1 MTEEPNKIVDVETET
16 DEEKEKQAALEARKK
31 ELSEQ
36 TVQKG
41 DMVYVDILGRTVEE
55 DPSKNIVFQASNPED
70 AKLLPNYDPQKAEQY
85 TPELAIIGEKGYLMD
100 KIDEAITEG
109 VKFFEEKIITLEP
122 EDAFGIREGKK
133 IEKVNQKQFIKDM
146 NGEKPY
152 PGATYRDKKG
162 RTGTVLRANQGRLI
176 VDFNHPLAGKKVE
189 YRVKVI
195 DKIEGF
201 ENKIKAILVRRLGG
215 MRSLA
220 DEFKINHD
228 KKTKTLEI
236 EIPQMLMF
244 QLAQQQGGIYFKM
257 GAAMD
262 IQESFKEEVDTVK
275 FSDVFPRTPVPTA
288 DDHAHDHDHNHDH
301 EHNHN
306 HEHEHESEKTP
317 EKAESAGTEA
327 KEE

>member
-1 MTEEPNKIVDVETET
+1 MVEEPKIVDVETET
-16 DEEKEKQAALEARKK
+16 DEEKEKKEVLEARKK

-41 DMVYVDILGRTVEE
+41 DMVYVDILGRTLEE
-55 DPSKNIVFQASNPED
+55 DSSRNIVFQASNPED
-70 AKLLPNYDPQKAEQY
+70 AKLLPNYDPQKTDQY
-85 TPELAIIGEKGYLMD
+85 TPELAIIGEKGFLMD
-100 KIDEAITEG
+100 KIDEAIADG
-109 VKFFEEKIITLEP
+109 VKFFEEKVIQLEP

-189 YRVKVI
+189 YRIKVI

-201 ENKIKAILVRRLGG
+201 ENKIRALLVRRLGG
-215 MRSLA
+215 MESLRN
-220 DEFKINHD
+220 EFKIIHD
-228 KKTKTLEI
+228 ETTKTLEI

-257 GAAMD
+257 GASMD
-262 IQESFKEEVDTVK
+262 IQEYFKDIDVVK
-275 FSDVFPRTPVPTA
+275 FSEVFPRTPAPTPGA
-288 DDHAHDHDHNHDH
+288 HDH
-301 EHNHN
+301 EHD
-306 HEHEHESEKTP
+306 HEHTEDPEH
-317 EKAESAGTEA
+317 
-327 KEE
+327 KEEPKDSEEQESSEEQNQE